1 MLGLN
6 PGQVKTAQPWG
17 GCGRSLEIAELS
29 KTIHET
35 KVVSGDSRIVLIKV
49 KEARNQSEASSGCS
63 NLRSRRDQMFI
74 ERGTPKKSEA
84 PEERNTSLRLKVTLA
99 PELRRDFP
107 DVSYK
112 HLAALG
118 QDDLVTG

>member
-1 MLGLN
+1 
-6 PGQVKTAQPWG
+6 
-17 GCGRSLEIAELS
+17 
-29 KTIHET
+29 
-35 KVVSGDSRIVLIKV
+35 
-49 KEARNQSEASSGCS
+49 
-63 NLRSRRDQMFI
+63 MFI

-84 PEERNTSLRLKVTLA
+84 PEERNTSLRLKVLA

-107 DVSYK
+107 DVGYK

>member
-1 MLGLN
+1 
-6 PGQVKTAQPWG
+6 
-17 GCGRSLEIAELS
+17 
-29 KTIHET
+29 
-35 KVVSGDSRIVLIKV
+35 
-49 KEARNQSEASSGCS
+49 
-63 NLRSRRDQMFI
+63 MFI

-107 DVSYK
+107 DVGYK